1 VRGSALV
8 HAHSAKSGVLGRIAA
23 ALCGLPAVYTP
34 HGFPFVGKM
43 SGARRTFGKVVER
56 RLAPSTA
63 ALICVCQFEA
73 DLAAEQGLRPRSIAV
88 VHNGCPA
95 APQAETAVMPEGLV
109 VGAVSTLRPA
119 KALHI
124 LLEAMSTVVAAMP
137 EANVVIA
144 GDGPMEGELRS
155 RAVRLGLDVT
165 WLPFEPPAARYLRG
179 FDLYVLSSAWE
190 AFPIGP
196 LEAQACGVPQ
206 IVTAVGGTPESVASD
221 TGIVVPPGEPAA
233 LAAAIIELLKD
244 PNRRAA
250 MRAASRARHAERF
263 TVEQMVARTAE
274 LYDGVLADRSREPIL
289 SRHGIAPEQDE
300 MRSRQ

>member
-1 VRGSALV
+1 
-8 HAHSAKSGVLGRIAA
+8 
-23 ALCGLPAVYTP
+23 
-34 HGFPFVGKM
+34 M
-43 SGARRTFGKVVER
+43 ER

-73 DLAAEQGLRPRSIAV
+73 DLAVEQGSAHAV
-88 VHNGCPA
+88 SPWCITAALGPA
-95 APQAETAVMPEGLV
+95 GRNTPCPEGLV

-137 EANVVIA
+137 EANLVIA
-144 GDGPMEGELRS
+144 GEGPLEGELHS
-155 RAVRLGLDVT
+155 QADRLGLDVT
-165 WLPFEPPAARYLRG
+165 WLPFEPPAARYLCG

-206 IVTAVGGTPESVASD
+206 VVTDVGGTRESVVAE
-221 TGIVVPPGEPAA
+221 TGIVVPPGDPAA
-233 LAAAIIELLKD
+233 LAAAIIDLLKD
-244 PNRRAA
+244 PNRRTA
-250 MRAASRARHAERF
+250 MRAASRARHAQRF

-274 LYDGVLADRSREPIL
+274 VMTAFSRTGLA
-289 SRHGIAPEQDE
+289 
-300 MRSRQ
+300 